1 MAKFASVALGITCVL
16 AGEPQKAASYTTST
30 PHAETRTTPNAGRST
45 TAYTGG
51 TTTANA
57 EMRTTPNAER
67 TTKAYTGVNWST
79 TANPERTTKAYTGVN
94 WSTTANPERTTK
106 AYTGVNWSTTANAE
120 RTTPGL
126 AGEVAKTN
134 VATQDDC
141 SERPYKPLGPAAMT
155 CAQTAMMIGG
165 CSPISLGASAC
176 GYRCK
181 TIYQGQELTYLCN
194 DTCEACNP
202 EVHSIL
208 V

>member
-57 EMRTTPNAER
+57 EMRTTANA
-67 TTKAYTGVNWST
+67 
-79 TANPERTTKAYTGVN
+79 
-94 WSTTANPERTTK
+94 ERTTK